1 MAKTKSISHSPRAA
15 DAVETADPSP
25 IVWSASIAMR
35 EDGTLEVNVKGE
47 TGHHMAKAAMDALR
61 SLDRIRQEPALS
73 FTRGRGSSG

>member
-1 MAKTKSISHSPRAA
+1 MARTRLNAPRPA
-15 DAVETADPSP
+15 DDAGDVSPSP

-61 SLDRIRQEPALS
+61 SIDRIRQEPALS
-73 FTRGRGSSG
+73 FTRVRGSYD